1 MHGEAIAIGIVLE
14 SYLSYLK
21 TGFDFEQVNDIK
33 RYISKHFSL
42 IKFSDS
48 DIYEIINLLKYDKK
62 NSDDKPMFVLLKDL
76 GEPLF
81 NQVVTEKEIEEAFKF
96 YKD

>member
-1 MHGEAIAIGIVLE
+1 M
-14 SYLSYLK
+14 K
-21 TGFDFEQVNDIK
+21 
-33 RYISKHFSL
+33 ISCVAQLFV
-42 IKFSDS
+42 FMTVQ